1 MNGQHPRASCSS
13 SWAQSTRVLAVAAL
27 ASTGCA
33 GLLALD
39 GYSGAPAEAAPTDEA
54 GLDGRVPVGDGSPP
68 RTDDAA
74 VDGAISCPLPG
85 PITAAQI
92 DARGAWRAP
101 RTFENVCSQSNI
113 DALKSLLSLNPGGVP
128 YADIKIAVG
137 PACSACVF
145 STDQSGSWQVLVET
159 ADAGAIDNR
168 TGSCFAQRS
177 GAACG
182 QARFRV
188 ESCLLLACP
197 DEGCG
202 LGGGFYA
209 CARLAEQG
217 ACRALTETYLAACP
231 GQAADQAACGT
242 IFGAIATSCS
252 GGPGH
257 VIKLD

>member
-1 MNGQHPRASCSS
+1 MSS
-13 SWAQSTRVLAVAAL
+13 SWAQSRAILAIAVL

-39 GYSGAPAEAAPTDEA
+39 GYSGAPDEAAPNDEA
-54 GLDGRVPVGDGSPP
+54 GLDGRAPVGVGDGSPP
-68 RTDDAA
+68 RTDDGA

-92 DARGAWRAP
+92 DARGAWRVP

-128 YADIKIAVG
+128 NAAIKMAVG
-137 PACSACVF
+137 PVCSACVF
-145 STDQSGSWQVLVET
+145 SNDQSGAWQVLVET
-159 ADAGAIDNR
+159 ADAGVIDNR

-182 QARFRV
+182 QARFRI
-188 ESCLLLACP
+188 ESCLFLACP
-197 DEGCG
+197 EEGCG

-217 ACRALTETYLAACP
+217 ACRALDETYLAACP
-231 GQAADQAACGT
+231 GQAADQGACGT
-242 IFGAIATSCS
+242 ILGAIATSCS

-257 VIKLD
+257 DIKLD